1 MARSET
7 SATDRKI
14 RESASNKQWSQLS
27 KREPCM
33 VPAIKKKS
41 AIEDTVMQKH
51 TCKTIV
57 PTYFTTKAPPMT
69 ITPNVRAAKKG
80 RFESNFC
87 VTLKSLFQLTQTDSM
102 FSCVCSVT
110 DHRWRQMW
118 IQKKLTRRRRVCHW
132 CSFPILTSSVIYL
145 CGDARQHGIHLLYMI
160 RRKNVVH
167 GDIIFVSVPQ
177 QIIRKNQP

>member
-41 AIEDTVMQKH
+41 AIEDTVIQKH

-87 VTLKSLFQLTQTDSM
+87 VTLKSLFQLAETDSM
-102 FSCVCSVT
+102 FSNWSQMTSNVNTKEAHEAQTSVSLMFIPHFDVICDIFLWRRAATWNPFVIHDKKANCCWWHNFCVCPPT
-110 DHRWRQMW
+110 DH
-118 IQKKLTRRRRVCHW
+118 
-132 CSFPILTSSVIYL
+132 
-145 CGDARQHGIHLLYMI
+145 
-160 RRKNVVH
+160 
-167 GDIIFVSVPQ
+167 
-177 QIIRKNQP
+177 

>member
-14 RESASNKQWSQLS
+14 WESASNKQWSQLS

-41 AIEDTVMQKH
+41 AIEDTVIQKH

-80 RFESNFC
+80 RFDSNFC
-87 VTLKSLFQLTQTDSM
+87 VTLKSLFQLTETDSM
-102 FSCVCSVT
+102 FSCVCSVI

-118 IQKKLTRRRRVCHW
+118 IQKKFTRRRRVCHW
-132 CSFPILTSSVIYL
+132 CSFPIFDVICDISL
-145 CGDARQHGIHLLYMI
+145 WRCAATWNPFVIHDKKAKCCSWWHNI
-160 RRKNVVH
+160 CVCPPTDH
-167 GDIIFVSVPQ
+167 
-177 QIIRKNQP
+177 

>member
-7 SATDRKI
+7 SATDWKI
-14 RESASNKQWSQLS
+14 WESASNQKWSQLS
-27 KREPCM
+27 KREPCI

-41 AIEDTVMQKH
+41 AIEDTVIQKH

-87 VTLKSLFQLTQTDSM
+87 VTLKSLFQLTEIDSM
-102 FSCVCSVT
+102 LSYVCSVK
-110 DHRWRQMW
+110 DHRWHQMW
-118 IQKKLTRRRRVCHW
+118 IQKEAHKAQTSVSLMFIPHFDVICDKFLWRRAATWNPIVIHDKKAKCCSWWHNICVCPPTDH
-132 CSFPILTSSVIYL
+132 
-145 CGDARQHGIHLLYMI
+145 
-160 RRKNVVH
+160 
-167 GDIIFVSVPQ
+167 
-177 QIIRKNQP
+177 